1 VPPRDGMG
9 RGGGGARQPA
19 PEKRLRELGTRI
31 PEILIDAAKG
41 GRLTRSD
48 LSDYLHLTT
57 GQVDD
62 LRSLVAT
69 GA

>member
-1 VPPRDGMG
+1 MLSEGV
-9 RGGGGARQPA
+9 AQH
-19 PEKRLRELGTRI
+19 
-31 PEILIDAAKG
+31 AAKG